1 MTLKTEEPENKA
13 ATKST
18 ISAQSGHSSGK
29 HIPLQYL
36 AKKME
41 LVATDKEMAKME
53 SVRRLIGKE
62 QK

>member
-1 MTLKTEEPENKA
+1 LSGLSDWPLV
-13 ATKST
+13 
-18 ISAQSGHSSGK
+18 AQSGHSSGK